1 MEKET
6 IMTEVNFIDID
17 EEIKFIK
24 KHRRFVPKFIIHMI
38 LDTDAY
44 FLQERG
50 ILTPPDLK
58 LNPVSFY
65 LKFYLKPKSK
75 R

>member
-6 IMTEVNFIDID
+6 TMTEVDFIDID
-17 EEIKFIK
+17 EEVKFIK

-44 FLQERG
+44 FLQEHG
-50 ILTPPDLK
+50 IITPPDLE